1 MMFNFS
7 SKTFVGKE
15 YKVSDFL
22 TQIKAN
28 KEVKDDAKKIISI
41 VFQNAINAKSL
52 NAEEDKEYQN
62 IYVIRLVLKER
73 LIPQLFIEELDKNIS
88 FHTFFICECN
98 GEFATIIA
106 YKETGL
112 KVKID
117 SKYYI
122 NDFKKQQFV
131 DVPIINKVKDI
142 YKFILSYEIGIHSRD
157 SESPADYMKRVKAI
171 NKLKFQISKTESGI
185 VYETQPKKKFEY
197 NERLRKYKKEL
208 EELMRME
215 K

>member
-1 MMFNFS
+1 MFNFS
-7 SKTFVGKE
+7 SKTYVGKE

-28 KEVKDDAKKIISI
+28 KEVKDDAKKIKSI
-41 VFQNAINAKSL
+41 VFQNVINAKSL

-62 IYVIRLVLKER
+62 IYVIHMVLKER
-73 LIPQLFIEELDKNIS
+73 QIPRLFIEELDKNIA
-88 FHTFFICECN
+88 FHTYFIFECN
-98 GEFATIIA
+98 EEFATMIA
-106 YKETGL
+106 YKEIGS

-122 NDFKKQQFV
+122 NDFTKQPFV
-131 DVPIINKVKDI
+131 DVPMVNKVKDM
-142 YKFILSYEIGIHSRD
+142 YKFILSYEIGIPVRGN
-157 SESPADYMKRVKAI
+157 ESPGDYIKRVKAI
-171 NKLKFQISKTESGI
+171 NKLNFQISKTESGI

-197 NERLRKYKKEL
+197 NERLRKYKKDL

-215 K
+215 I